1 MADQGNYSVK
11 DYFGGS
17 DTQEYKN
24 YQAGKSAGK
33 YSDLMD
39 YVGKTS
45 GAKPISYSGGGS
57 TGGNGSFQ
65 STVQNAIGMAQQAV
79 QPAVQAVQAQ
89 AAPLKQRYDDLIAS
103 LKGNQQTAENRQ
115 TVTTNAELARRGISN
130 TSGLAQQELTQA
142 VNPITA
148 QYTGQI
154 KDVGNQGNQE
164 LANLVS
170 QVAQLQANAGIQGLN
185 LGTNQYQFGQ
195 NLGLRQQEMA
205 QQDRE
210 SKRAEDWKK
219 LLYETIQ
226 LPESRYALN
235 KPYYK
240 DSTTGAGEWE

>member
-11 DYFGGS
+11 DYFGGNN
-17 DTQEYKN
+17 TQQYKD

-39 YVGKTS
+39 YVGKTQ
-45 GAKPISYSGGGS
+45 GAKPIQYSGGGN
-57 TGGNGSFQ
+57 TGGNFQ

-115 TVTTNAELARRGISN
+115 TVTTNAELAKRGISN

-142 VNPITA
+142 LQPITSE
-148 QYTGQI
+148 YTGRI
-154 KDVGNQGNQE
+154 AETGNQGNIA
-164 LANLVS
+164 LADLAS
-170 QVAQLQANAGIQGLN
+170 QVAQLQSNAGLQGLS
-185 LGTNQYQFGQ
+185 LGSNQYQFGQ
-195 NLGLRQQEMA
+195 NLGLQQQQMA
-205 QQDRE
+205 QQASAAKSAD
-210 SKRAEDWKK
+210 DWKR

-226 LPESRYALN
+226 LPESRYTTG

-240 DSTTGAGEWE
+240 DTTGDGAGDWE